1 MESNTCSKF
10 QSTVDEY
17 LVRHRSILDVM
28 SKLQESTARVSR
40 AIVKSVTTCGCIE
53 IDATKQPLPEDASL
67 SEISEYVQTHLE
79 GKICPNCMDV
89 LEEELGKTLF
99 YLAAVCALLDMD
111 FEKVLARENDRIAT
125 LGVYSLT

>member
-1 MESNTCSKF
+1 MDNTCARF

-28 SKLQESTARVSR
+28 SKLQESSARVSR

-67 SEISEYVQTHLE
+67 AEISEYVQTHLE
-79 GKICPNCMDV
+79 GKICPNCLDV
-89 LEEELGKTLF
+89 VEEELGKTLF
-99 YLAAVCALLDMD
+99 YVAGICALLDLD
-111 FEKVLARENDRIAT
+111 FQEVLSRENDRIAT

>member
-1 MESNTCSKF
+1 MASNTCNKF

-40 AIVKSVTTCGCIE
+40 AIVKSVTTCGCVE

-79 GKICPNCMDV
+79 GNICPSCQDV
-89 LEEELGKTLF
+89 VEEELGKTLF
-99 YLAAVCALLDMD
+99 YLAAVCALLNLN
-111 FEKVLARENDRIAT
+111 FEQVLAKENDRIAT